1 MFRTKALERLDDVLL
16 IHVYRV
22 GDHTRGLF
30 EAEASVVVSATHP
43 RENVESSFFVFHLR
57 NPLPRIRPSVP

>member
-1 MFRTKALERLDDVLL
+1 MIRTETLERLNNVLF
-16 IHVYRV
+16 IHFHSA

-43 RENVESSFFVFHLR
+43 REYVESPFFVFHL
-57 NPLPRIRPSVP
+57 